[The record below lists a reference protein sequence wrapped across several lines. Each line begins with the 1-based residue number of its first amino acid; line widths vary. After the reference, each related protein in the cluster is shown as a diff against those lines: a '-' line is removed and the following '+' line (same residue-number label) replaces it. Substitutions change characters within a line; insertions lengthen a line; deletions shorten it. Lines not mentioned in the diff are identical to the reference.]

1 MSASINNVINVT
13 LLEEGR
19 AAARDNINVCAI
31 LTSQTGVLST
41 AERWRSYKSAPAVEQ
56 DWGLLRSPLLLR
68 MCFSGPVLTRYPR
81 AVR

>member
-31 LTSQTGVLST
+31 LTSQTGG
-41 AERWRSYKSAPAVEQ
+41 VE
-56 DWGLLRSPLLLR
+56 
-68 MCFSGPVLTRYPR
+68 CC
-81 AVR
+81 